1 MVIAHPAARKLAAV
15 SASLLT
21 YRLRPAAGEPR
32 GAFVVM
38 HGRGADEV
46 DLEPLLDVL
55 DRERRLVGIL
65 PRGPLSLPPGGAHWY
80 AVRQIGYPD
89 PETFTATF
97 ARVSEWLDAVLA
109 EHGLDAGRLVIAGFS
124 QGAVMSYALGLA
136 ASRPRPAAILAMS
149 GFVPRVDG
157 FELDLAGRAGLP
169 VAISHGATDPV
180 IGVQWG
186 REARDRLHNA
196 GLAVSY
202 REDPVDHRIT
212 PSALEQARTVLREAL
227 A

>member
-1 MVIAHPAARKLAAV
+1 V

-32 GAFVVM
+32 GALVVM
-38 HGRGADEV
+38 HGRGADEL

-55 DRERRLVGIL
+55 DREKRLVGVL

-89 PETFTATF
+89 PETFNATF
-97 ARVSEWLDAVLA
+97 ALVSEWLDAVVA
-109 EHGLDAGRLVIAGFS
+109 EHDLDAGRLVLAGFS

-157 FELDLAGRAGLP
+157 FELDLPGRAGLP
-169 VAISHGATDPV
+169 VAISHGTNDPV

-202 REDPVDHRIT
+202 REDPVDHQIM
-212 PSALEQARTVLREAL
+212 PGALDQARAVLREAL
-227 A
+227 SS